1 MSFVRREQELPRAG
15 LGGDV
20 VCGKRAR
27 IAPRRA
33 CRGCCLREKGK
44 NCPAQSLSGMS
55 FAGKGQELPRAEPV
69 GDVAQSLSGMSFA
82 GKGQELPRAEPVGDV
97 VCGRRAR
104 IVPRRVW
111 RGCRLREKDKNCPA
125 RRLAGMPFV
134 RREQELP
141 RAGLSGDVV
150 CGRRA
155 RIAPRRACRGCRLRE
170 KGKNCPARDLA
181 GMPFA
186 GGGQE

>member
-1 MSFVRREQELPRAG
+1 MSFAGEGQELPRAEPV
-15 LGGDV
+15 GDV

-33 CRGCCLREKGK
+33 CRGCRLREKGKNCPARDLAGMSFAGEGQELSRAEPVGDAICEKGARIAPRRVWRGCRLREKDK

-55 FAGKGQELPRAEPV
+55 FAGE
-69 GDVAQSLSGMSFA
+69 
-82 GKGQELPRAEPVGDV
+82 GQELPRAEPVGDV

-111 RGCRLREKDKNCPA
+111 RGCRLREKDNNCP
-125 RRLAGMPFV
+125 G
-134 RREQELP
+134 
-141 RAGLSGDVV
+141 
-150 CGRRA
+150 
-155 RIAPRRACRGCRLRE
+155 
-170 KGKNCPARDLA
+170 RDLA

>member
-1 MSFVRREQELPRAG
+1 MRREQELPRAG

-44 NCPAQSLSGMS
+44 NCP
-55 FAGKGQELPRAEPV
+55 
-69 GDVAQSLSGMSFA
+69 AQSLSGMSFA